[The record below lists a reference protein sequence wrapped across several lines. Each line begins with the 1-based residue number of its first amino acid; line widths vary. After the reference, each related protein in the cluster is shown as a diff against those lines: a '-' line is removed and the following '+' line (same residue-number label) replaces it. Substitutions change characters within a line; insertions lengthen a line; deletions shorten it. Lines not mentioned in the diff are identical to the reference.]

1 LREREGEETSSM
13 SLHMF
18 RLNNDRM
25 NLVMQQL
32 VKNNRVEDPNKNMN
46 QRDELIE

>member
-1 LREREGEETSSM
+1 
-13 SLHMF
+13 MF

>member
-1 LREREGEETSSM
+1 M